1 MITYLIPCRLEST
14 RYPNKPLLDI
24 CGLPMFAHVYFRTL
38 MAVGDNDNVFVCTH
52 NYEIMEECERL
63 NIEYIE
69 TDRLPVNGTERI
81 AQAADKLGLSG
92 SDIVVNV
99 QGDDPMVNPEDLI
112 TLANYHKNRS
122 GVDIMLPHIKM
133 KEPRTDLLSGH
144 IVTDSYDN
152 ILLISR
158 NPIPSNFRKKI
169 PYKKTLSIQ
178 SFRADALYQ
187 FAAEPETELEKIEG
201 IEHLRAIDMGLS
213 METFELE
220 REYTPVDVPEQY
232 EIVCKK
238 MVDDPLFLEYSH
250 LVTKK

>member
-1 MITYLIPCRLEST
+1 
-14 RYPNKPLLDI
+14 
-24 CGLPMFAHVYFRTL
+24 MFAHVYFRTL
-38 MAVGDNDNVFVCTH
+38 MAVGDNDNIFVCTH
-52 NYEIMEECERL
+52 NTEIMEECERL
-63 NIEYIE
+63 GIEYIE
-69 TDRLPVNGTERI
+69 TDQLPVNGTERI

-112 TLANYHKNRS
+112 ALANYHKKNS
-122 GVDIMLPHIKM
+122 DVDIILPHIKM
-133 KEPRTDLLSGH
+133 EEPRTDLLSGH

-178 SFRADALYQ
+178 SFRADALYE
-187 FAAEPETELEKIEG
+187 FEAEPETDLEKIEG
-201 IEHLRAIDMGLS
+201 IEHLRAIDMGLNIK
-213 METFELE
+213 TFELE

-232 EIVCKK
+232 EIICKK

-250 LVTKK
+250 LVTKE

>member
-1 MITYLIPCRLEST
+1 
-14 RYPNKPLLDI
+14 
-24 CGLPMFAHVYFRTL
+24 MFAHVYFRTL
-38 MAVGDNDNVFVCTH
+38 MAVGDNDNIFVCTH
-52 NYEIMEECERL
+52 NTEIMEECERL
-63 NIEYIE
+63 GIEYIE
-69 TDRLPVNGTERI
+69 TDQLPVNGTERI

-92 SDIVVNV
+92 SDIVGNV

-112 TLANYHKNRS
+112 ALANYHKKNS
-122 GVDIMLPHIKM
+122 DVDIILPHIKM
-133 KEPRTDLLSGH
+133 EEPRTDLLSGH

-178 SFRADALYQ
+178 SFRADALYE
-187 FAAEPETELEKIEG
+187 FEAEPETDLEKIEG
-201 IEHLRAIDMGLS
+201 IEHLRAIDMGLNIK
-213 METFELE
+213 TFELE

-232 EIVCKK
+232 EIICKK

-250 LVTKK
+250 LVTKE

>member
-1 MITYLIPCRLEST
+1 
-14 RYPNKPLLDI
+14 
-24 CGLPMFAHVYFRTL
+24 MFAHVYFRTL
-38 MAVGDNDNVFVCTH
+38 MAVGDNDNIFVCTH
-52 NYEIMEECERL
+52 NTEIMEECERL
-63 NIEYIE
+63 GIEYIE
-69 TDRLPVNGTERI
+69 TDQLPVNGTERI
-81 AQAADKLGLSG
+81 ALAADKLGVSG

-112 TLANYHKNRS
+112 ALANYHKKNS
-122 GVDIMLPHIKM
+122 DVDIILPHIKM
-133 KEPRTDLLSGH
+133 EEPRTDLLSGH

-178 SFRADALYQ
+178 SFRADALYE
-187 FAAEPETELEKIEG
+187 FEAEPETDLEKIEG
-201 IEHLRAIDMGLS
+201 IEHLRAIDMGLNIK
-213 METFELE
+213 TFELE

-232 EIVCKK
+232 EIICKK

-250 LVTKK
+250 LVTKE